1 MGRSISAKSY
11 NLLVGLVLL
20 FYLAAMIVVLE
31 ARAQTDQSVVAGK
44 ELSNRLGCF
53 ECHGEN
59 GIAANAEIPNMAGQ
73 DKSYLMRQL
82 QSFSD
87 PEFEERRDAVES
99 ARYHFGMEAT
109 TRRLNYDQR
118 NLLATY
124 FSSLKCIPAKTPDT
138 ANLPDVVKNCTRCHG
153 LSGVNI
159 EPGVPDL
166 SGQKVV
172 YLKQQLRAFRASRY
186 GADPASEEEERYHD
200 VMEEHAVSLSDGDI
214 DTIAA
219 YFSTFTCS

>member
-1 MGRSISAKSY
+1 MGRSVLVGPRD
-11 NLLVGLVLL
+11 LLVGLVFLL
-20 FYLAAMIVVLE
+20 CLTAIVFAFEV
-31 ARAQTDQSVVAGK
+31 RAQTTQSTEAGK
-44 ELSNRLGCF
+44 EFASQLGCF

-59 GIAANAEIPNMAGQ
+59 GIAVDTKTPHMAGQ

-82 QSFSD
+82 QSFAD

-138 ANLPDVVKNCTRCHG
+138 ANLPDVVKSCTRCHG

-166 SGQKVV
+166 SGQKVA

-200 VMEEHAVSLSDGDI
+200 VMEEHAVSLSDEDI
-214 DTIAA
+214 DTIAT